1 MVQKDEKFEA
11 LFKKVKNQNYQQCRS
26 EKYKLWAEQGYK
38 SPYSDKPILAWLFGA
53 EKRVEIDHIIPRSRY
68 YDDSYGNKVLVEA
81 EFNAE
86 KRTVLLSNLL
96 KIAKILKLA

>member
-1 MVQKDEKFEA
+1 MKNLKPYS
-11 LFKKVKNQNYQQCRS
+11 KVKKSEIISNAEV

-38 SPYSDKPILAWLFGA
+38 SPYSRQTNSLTWLFGA